1 MMDQGSIDKS
11 IYLKAFN
18 NQFVEFLEDIERVI
32 PNNSD
37 VITAKNALL
46 RLKKANPKLILTMW
60 YKWVAQRFK
69 KEIEEGDYNFFINK
83 DYKEEWEGT
92 TNEGPILEAIE
103 RIRDIVKQCN
113 KSSKATALEYVSNL
127 CGLSKIYIE
136 N

>member
-1 MMDQGSIDKS
+1 MEKESIDKS
-11 IYLKAFN
+11 VYLKAFN

-60 YKWVAQRFK
+60 YKWVAQRFS
-69 KEIEEGDYNFFINK
+69 KEIESGDYDFFINK
-83 DYKEEWEGT
+83 DYKEEWKGT
-92 TNEGPILEAIE
+92 VSEGPVLEAIE
-103 RIRDIVKQCN
+103 RVRGVVKKCDE
-113 KSSKATALEYVSNL
+113 SSKETALEYVSNL
-127 CGLSKIYIE
+127 CGLSKIYME

>member
-1 MMDQGSIDKS
+1 MEKESIDKS
-11 IYLKAFN
+11 VYLKAFN

-60 YKWVAQRFK
+60 YKWVAQRFS
-69 KEIEEGDYNFFINK
+69 KEIESGDYDFFINK
-83 DYKEEWEGT
+83 DYKEEWQGT
-92 TNEGPILEAIE
+92 VSEGPVLEAIE
-103 RIRDIVKQCN
+103 RVRGIVKQCDE
-113 KSSKATALEYVSNL
+113 SSKETALQYVSNL
-127 CGLSKIYIE
+127 CGLSKIYME

>member
-1 MMDQGSIDKS
+1 MEKESIDKS
-11 IYLKAFN
+11 VYLKAFN

-37 VITAKNALL
+37 VLTAKNALL

-60 YKWVAQRFK
+60 YKWVAQRFS
-69 KEIEEGDYNFFINK
+69 KEIENGDYNFFINK

-92 TNEGPILEAIE
+92 ANEGPILEAIE
-103 RIRDIVKQCN
+103 RMRSVVEQCDE
-113 KSSKATALEYVSNL
+113 SSKNTALEYVSNL
-127 CGLSKIYIE
+127 CGLSKIYME

>member
-1 MMDQGSIDKS
+1 MEKESIDKS
-11 IYLKAFN
+11 VYLKAFN

-60 YKWVAQRFK
+60 YKWVAQRFS
-69 KEIEEGDYNFFINK
+69 KEIENGDYDFFINK
-83 DYKEEWEGT
+83 DYKEEWHDT
-92 TNEGPILEAIE
+92 VNEGPVLEAIE
-103 RIRDIVKQCN
+103 RVRGIVKQCDE
-113 KSSKATALEYVSNL
+113 SSKATALEYVSNL
-127 CGLSKIYIE
+127 CGLSKIYME